1 MDLKPAQLSQLKR
14 ILRNLLTESIG
25 YDDKSNAIDILSA
38 LNEGKTRLNT
48 GNPYVD
54 NLDSTQYFNIQQEI
68 SVFNRKIQA
77 IKLLREYTGLG
88 LKEAKD
94 IVENPAYFSQK

>member
-38 LNEGKTRLNT
+38 LNKEKIRLNT
-48 GNPYVD
+48 GNSYVD

>member
-25 YDDKSNAIDILSA
+25 YDDKSNAIDILIA
-38 LNEGKTRLNT
+38 LNEGKPRNT
-48 GNPYVD
+48 GNQFVD
-54 NLDSTQYFNIQQEI
+54 SLDSAQYFNIQQEI